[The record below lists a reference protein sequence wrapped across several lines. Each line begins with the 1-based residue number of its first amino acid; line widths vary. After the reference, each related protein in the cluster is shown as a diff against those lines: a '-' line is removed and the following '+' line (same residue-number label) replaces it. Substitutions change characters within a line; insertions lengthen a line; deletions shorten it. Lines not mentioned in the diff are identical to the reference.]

1 MKDANHLTLDG
12 ARAISPP
19 PHHTLEHWPPC
30 SPKTTIN
37 SYHSF
42 VQPSL
47 LYAARTTVTMSTQEV
62 PVETPFPDM
71 NIDKQHGPVH
81 VHSATATITRI
92 AKSPPSKGF
101 TTKVIRVVMS
111 CTGNIDTDT
120 ILIENSDIL
129 RMFVEKEGKIVI
141 SFTQLPM
148 MIPIWKLEP
157 AGPMPDN
164 MGEEDTDEDLQMI
177 RNAWKTCRL
186 VWGRHAGL
194 EELNRRA
201 AVTMRAMQKQDELA
215 AQADN
220 GKQLRSLLFGR
231 LRIAPEVS
239 PLVIAITDL

>member
-1 MKDANHLTLDG
+1 MAL
-12 ARAISPP
+12 
-19 PHHTLEHWPPC
+19 
-30 SPKTTIN
+30 
-37 SYHSF
+37 
-42 VQPSL
+42 
-47 LYAARTTVTMSTQEV
+47 
-62 PVETPFPDM
+62 
-71 NIDKQHGPVH
+71 
-81 VHSATATITRI
+81 I
-92 AKSPPSKGF
+92 AKSPPSEGF

-164 MGEEDTDEDLQMI
+164 MGEEDTDEDLQMT